1 MPRVNKNKRA
11 ICKDIVEENGG
22 SIKEIEEVVE
32 SQFEFLKGV
41 MEEGAFSQVRFPYLG
56 KFYVKPG
63 RLSYINHASI
73 SRRRV

>member
-1 MPRVNKNKRA
+1 MPRVNKNKRVL
-11 ICKDIVEENGG
+11 CKEIVEENGG
-22 SIKEIEEVVE
+22 SLREVEEVIE
-32 SQFEFLKGV
+32 SQFEFLKGA

-63 RLSYINHASI
+63 RLSYINNAPI